1 VDFAEPEERV
11 MLRSTVA
18 KLASRFG
25 HAYFAEQVRSG
36 GHADELWAELGQ
48 AGFLG
53 VHLPEDVGGG
63 AGGIADLAA
72 VAEELATAGCP
83 ILLLIVSPA
92 ICATTID
99 RFGTEEQRHRWLP
112 PLAKGELRM
121 SFAITEPEAGSNS
134 HRIATQA
141 TRTESGWRLRGTK
154 HYISGIDE
162 TQAVLVVARTGPD
175 GGTGAPDDARRRAP
189 LSLFVIDTD
198 APGLEA
204 RPIPMELSLPEKQF
218 VVFFD
223 DVEVAPDR
231 LVGPEGGGLPVL
243 FAGLNPERILG
254 AALEVGIGRYALAK
268 AAEYARTRSVFDVP
282 IGAHQGVAHPLAE
295 AAVAVELAQLAT
307 QRAAWLH
314 DQGDPSAGT
323 AANIAKLAAADAA
336 LLALD
341 RSIQAH
347 GGNGLASEYGLADLW
362 GLARLLKTAPVS
374 REMILNHVATHV
386 LNLPRSY

>member
-1 VDFAEPEERV
+1 
-11 MLRSTVA
+11 MLRQAVA

-25 HAYFAEQVRSG
+25 HAYYAEQVRSG

-53 VHLPEDVGGG
+53 VHLPPDVGGG
-63 AGGIADLAA
+63 GGGIADLA
-72 VAEELATAGCP
+72 VVGEELAVAGCP
-83 ILLLIVSPA
+83 LLLLIVSPA
-92 ICATTID
+92 ICATAID
-99 RFGTEEQRHRWLP
+99 RFGTDDQRRRWLP
-112 PLAKGELRM
+112 PLAAGELRM

-134 HRIATQA
+134 HRIATRA
-141 TRTESGWRLRGTK
+141 TERAGGWRLSGTK

-162 TQAVLVVARTGPD
+162 TQAVLVVARTEPTAGR
-175 GGTGAPDDARRRAP
+175 DDPPRSAP
-189 LSLFVIDTD
+189 LSLFIVDTD

-204 RPIPMELSLPEKQF
+204 RRIPMELSLPEKQF
-218 VVFFD
+218 VVFLD
-223 DVEVAPDR
+223 DVEVGDDR
-231 LVGPEGGGLPVL
+231 RVGPVGGGLPVL

-268 AAEYARTRSVFDVP
+268 AAEYARTRSVWDVP
-282 IGAHQGVAHPLAE
+282 IGAHQGIAHPLAE
-295 AAVAVELAQLAT
+295 AAVAVDLAALAT

-314 DQGDPSAGT
+314 DQGDPRAGT
-323 AANIAKLAAADAA
+323 AANVAKLAAADAA
-336 LLALD
+336 LVALD

-347 GGNGLASEYGLADLW
+347 GGNGLASEYGLADLF